1 MSIRIASY
9 FLSALLTCVATI
21 SVAADCSFLKVDPVK
36 LQDGQL
42 FYQLGAG
49 SDWLEMTDVATLANR
64 KVTFAYVIQEKTGQ
78 GRGGVAVMK
87 SARVRQLDEPPP
99 AANRNVDLI
108 RDTTQSD
115 RSICVPVPA
124 AKAMKVR
131 SKSYD
136 DYHDYGLRVPEQ
148 ADLDDFH
155 YNHEGR
161 RGRCTMTNS
170 MDGDP
175 RTGRSNRAQ
184 FSFDPRVVSGQVSV
198 QAFSFIAPRPAL
210 AGSSDA
216 LSEQRVEMQSYRVQ
230 KGLPTCVV
238 FSLTV
243 PARAGFLRINDLDGL
258 KVNGLYY
265 DRSDEKAWT
274 LSR

>member
-1 MSIRIASY
+1 MSVRIASY
-9 FLSALLTCVATI
+9 SLSALLTCVATI
-21 SVAADCSFLKVDPVK
+21 SVAADCSFLKIDPFK

-42 FYQLGAG
+42 FYQLQTG
-49 SDWLEMTDVATLANR
+49 SGWVEMNDLATLANR
-64 KVTFAYVIQEKTGQ
+64 KVTFAYVIQEKIDQ

-87 SARVRQLDEPPP
+87 SARVRQLDEPALP
-99 AANRNVDLI
+99 ANRSVDLV
-108 RDTTQSD
+108 RDTTESD
-115 RSICVPVPA
+115 PSGCAPVPLSKT
-124 AKAMKVR
+124 AKVP

-136 DYHDYGLRVPEQ
+136 DYHDYGRRVHEQ
-148 ADLDDFH
+148 AILDDFH

-161 RGRCTMTNS
+161 RGRCTKTNS

-184 FSFDPRVVSGQVSV
+184 FSFDPRVVNGEVSF
-198 QAFSFIAPRPAL
+198 QAFSFIAPRQAL
-210 AGSSDA
+210 AGSSDS
-216 LSEQRVEMQSYRVQ
+216 LSEQRVEMQSYRVRR
-230 KGLPTCVV
+230 GLPTCVV

-258 KVNGLYY
+258 KANGLYY
-265 DRSDEKAWT
+265 DRSDEKNWT